1 MTKRWHELVADGYAF
16 HLSVGLDEQR
26 MPIPYHGHDFA
37 EVLWVEEGEGNSPHQ
52 WQAGGIQG
60 RRPCDDTSE

>member
-37 EVLWVEEGEGNSPHQ
+37 EVLWVEEGRGGEFTASMASGWNSMP
-52 WQAGGIQG
+52 A
-60 RRPCDDTSE
+60 TL